1 MAVFSHDTHTSEYIR
16 NDTSFIIDHST
27 RMTHAPANIFTGHN
41 ATVDALTRMTHAPA
55 NIFSKSDEYQ
65 CAHGLI
71 CVQFTLPSVSD
82 AEKIQSYS
90 YFLDFRTPSRP

>member
-1 MAVFSHDTHTSEYIR
+1 MAVFLYDTRTCEYIQPNSER
-16 NDTSFIIDHST
+16 SPSEIT
-27 RMTHAPANIFTGHN
+27 RMTHAPVNT
-41 ATVDALTRMTHAPA
+41 
-55 NIFSKSDEYQ
+55 FSESDEYQ